1 MELPMNLKDLPADVC
16 KLRTVEAGDII
27 FLEGQP
33 AENAYV
39 ILKGHADVV
48 VQGKGDDLIP
58 LARMHPGELFGEVA
72 LLTSRKARTA
82 TVMAADRCEL
92 LEINRDIFDARLAK
106 TDPLVR
112 FVLDHVT
119 RRLVQLTDKVV
130 GDHGSS

>member
-1 MELPMNLKDLPADVC
+1 MNLNDLPADVC

-58 LARMHPGELFGEVA
+58 LARVNPGELFGEIA
-72 LLTSRKARTA
+72 LLTSRQARTA

-106 TDPLVR
+106 ADPLVR

-119 RRLVQLTDKVV
+119 RRLVHLTDKVV
-130 GDHGSS
+130 NDHSGR